1 MPRRS
6 RALWIFLSVIGV
18 VIVSQYFRASNG
30 VIAPELVRDVGLTP
44 EMLGLVNGSFFVS
57 LALAQIPVGMA
68 FDRFGP
74 RWTIAALT
82 ALAVLGSIGFALA
95 ATPEGLLGARIAIG
109 LGCAGSFMGA
119 VTLAARWAPQD
130 RFTQVLSWI
139 FSLSNLGT
147 LLATTPLAAGSES
160 LGWRA
165 TFLIAAAVTALI
177 GVMFAALVRD
187 APEDGSQPD
196 VPETL
201 REVLRGVAEV
211 WRTPGLGPVLAIHTV
226 AYASLLTVQGL
237 WAGAYLADVHGLD
250 PLTRGNVLLAMAV
263 ATVCG
268 VLCYGPMDRR
278 FNTRKGVVTAGALA
292 TATILTAL
300 ALTPQPNSAVAA
312 ALLIALGLVGHYGV
326 VIVAHGRSLF
336 PDRLIGRGVTTVNVA
351 QSLGCA
357 GLPILTGA
365 VIGMFATP
373 EGPVPEA
380 GYRAAFGCLALIL
393 VTGLLFYRSAPDSRP
408 LAAKALE
415 VGD

>member
-74 RWTIAALT
+74 RRTITALT

-250 PLTRGNVLLAMAV
+250 PLTRGNVLLGMAV